1 MEAPNPYN
9 VAEAM
14 SAGHATPPVTI
25 GGPASKLRELHV
37 VLNEEA
43 PSCSAAVR
51 ISLLTVREG
60 FRTAPVSRRTNLDLL
75 LLRLLLSFVIGG
87 LWVTLITLATVKYG
101 AKLGGL
107 LAGFPSTV
115 AFSLVFIGLTQ
126 STQDAVEATTALPLA
141 LGFTASFPLVYA
153 FIAKRARFSAS
164 LLGALAFWAVSTL
177 AFSAVILRT
186 GLDFWISVAGFYA
199 ITGVAYVL
207 LAERGEAGVASH
219 GVRPTAFQWVWRFL
233 LAGGII
239 ICAVF
244 LSQTVGPLVGGVFS
258 SFPAIITSTIYIIT
272 RVEGVEASRSIA
284 VPVTVS
290 TVFTIVPYVVA
301 VRYAFPVL
309 GVLEGTLVG
318 YALAIPLSVAAFY
331 LVARNTARR

>member
-1 MEAPNPYN
+1 M
-9 VAEAM
+9 
-14 SAGHATPPVTI
+14 
-25 GGPASKLRELHV
+25 
-37 VLNEEA
+37 
-43 PSCSAAVR
+43 
-51 ISLLTVREG
+51 
-60 FRTAPVSRRTNLDLL
+60 DLL
-75 LLRLLLSFVIGG
+75 PLRLLLSFLIGG
-87 LWVTLITLATVKYG
+87 LWVSLITLATVRYG

-153 FIAKRARFSAS
+153 SIAKRARFYVS
-164 LLGALAFWAVSTL
+164 LLGALAFWAAGTL

-186 GLDFWISVAGFYA
+186 GLDFWVSVAGFYV
-199 ITGVAYVL
+199 ITVAAYFL
-207 LAERGEAGVASH
+207 LAEKKGASVASH
-219 GVRPTAFQWVWRFL
+219 AVRPSAFQWAWRFL

-239 ICAVF
+239 VCAVF

-272 RVEGVEASRSIA
+272 KVEGVEASRSIA
-284 VPVTVS
+284 VPVMAS
-290 TVFTIVPYVVA
+290 TLFTIVPYVVT

-309 GVLEGTLVG
+309 GVIEGTLVG
-318 YALAIPLSVAAFY
+318 YAVAIPLSVAAFY
-331 LVARNTARR
+331 IVSRGAARG